1 MSAAHVHEVVNESAT
16 VATSVHAYS
25 PPLRAMRHY
34 DIDAGARLRVVRHEL
49 VTVFA
54 DTRV

>member
-1 MSAAHVHEVVNESAT
+1 MSAAHVHEVVNESPA

-34 DIDAGARLRVVRHEL
+34 DIDAAARLRVVRHEL

-54 DTRV
+54 DTRI